1 MKLKHLLIGMIA
13 VVALGATGLVL
24 NADDKKDKCP
34 VSGGDAKA
42 DIFLNVNGKKVHF
55 CCNNCPMKYKNETLN
70 LDEKSV
76 AEVGK
81 CPISGNAGKKEHL
94 VIHKTAKKVAFCCN
108 NCPKGFAK
116 KNGFEFAAEPADP
129 GKCPLSGN
137 PAKKDQKIVVNGK
150 PVYFCCGNCP
160 KAYAKKVLGVDPG
173 EKADK
178 CPLSGNPTKPETELV
193 FVQSKAVY
201 FCCGNCPKA
210 YISKNFKKGA
220 GSEKKEK
227 KTKKKEL

>member
-1 MKLKHLLIGMIA
+1 M
-13 VVALGATGLVL
+13 
-24 NADDKKDKCP
+24 
-34 VSGGDAKA
+34 
-42 DIFLNVNGKKVHF
+42 
-55 CCNNCPMKYKNETLN
+55 
-70 LDEKSV
+70 
-76 AEVGK
+76 
-81 CPISGNAGKKEHL
+81 

-129 GKCPLSGN
+129 GNCPLSGN

-150 PVYFCCGNCP
+150 P
-160 KAYAKKVLGVDPG
+160 
-173 EKADK
+173 
-178 CPLSGNPTKPETELV
+178 
-193 FVQSKAVY
+193 VY